1 MTASNRPE
9 ASIRKKYRHIS
20 RRVLAVGLLMVLPV
34 ACAAAK
40 PIERAMPIK
49 TAPPI
54 TTGASLAGNYLAG
67 RFAQSQNDI
76 GDAVDFL
83 KKALDKS
90 PAAPNL
96 LRRVFIILAAEGR
109 MDEASAM
116 AERII
121 KVKAD
126 APIAGLELVAG
137 LIGGGRFGEAEKKL
151 TGLPSDGINSYMAPL
166 LRAWVSLALGGN
178 GAKALKILKPLG
190 DKKGSRALYDIHA
203 ALIEDRTGKKAKAE
217 KYYLAAAD
225 AQGGFSLR
233 LVKLLGN
240 FYERSG
246 NTNKARKLYL
256 KLKKENPRSRLLD
269 PDLARLERGEVPRPM
284 VLTPRDGAAESF
296 FGVASSLRRQNA
308 HEMGL
313 IFGRIALSLRP
324 RFQEA
329 RIMVAGILEE
339 SGRLLAAN
347 GVYSA
352 IDPKSPFSWAARMR
366 VALNLNKLGR
376 TKKAVGLFRKLAA
389 EYPARPEPLIRLGDI
404 LRGRD
409 RFREAIAAYNG
420 ALARIEIPTERN
432 WSIFYARG
440 ISLEQSKQWPPA
452 EADLLKALELKPD
465 QPYVLNYLGYSW
477 VDKGLNLKKAQEMIK
492 KAVSLRP
499 RDGYI
504 VDSLGWVYY
513 RLGKYADAV
522 REMERAAG
530 LRPEDPVINDH
541 LGDAYWRIGRKTEAR
556 FQWLMA
562 LGLKPNADTEA
573 MIREKLKTGL
583 KPPRKTTPEPAA
595 KISKD
600 GN

>member
-1 MTASNRPE
+1 MTTSNRPQ
-9 ASIRKKYRHIS
+9 ASIRTKSHKLS
-20 RRVLAVGLLMVLPV
+20 RRLLVVGLLMVLPA
-34 ACAAAK
+34 ACASVK
-40 PIERAMPIK
+40 PIKAIPIEM
-49 TAPPI
+49 APSI
-54 TTGASLAGNYLAG
+54 ATGASLAGNYLAG
-67 RFAQSQNDI
+67 LFAQSQNDI
-76 GDAVDFL
+76 GAAVDFME
-83 KKALDKS
+83 KALDKS
-90 PAAPNL
+90 PAVPNL
-96 LRRVFIILAAEGR
+96 LRRTFVLLAAEGR
-109 MDEASAM
+109 MDEASAL
-116 AERII
+116 ARRL
-121 KVKAD
+121 VGGKAD
-126 APIAGLELVAG
+126 ASVADLVLVAG
-137 LIGGGRFGEAEKKL
+137 LIRAGNFGEADGKL
-151 TGLPSDGINSYMAPL
+151 SRLPAGGLDSYMTPL

-178 GAKALKILKPLG
+178 DAKALKILKPLG
-190 DKKGSRALYDIHA
+190 GKNGSKALYDIHA
-203 ALIEDRTGKKAKAE
+203 ALIEDRAGKEAAAE
-217 KYYLAAAD
+217 KRYLAAAD

-246 NTNKARKLYL
+246 NTDKARKLYL
-256 KLKKENPRSRLLD
+256 KLKKKNSRSRFLD
-269 PDLARLERGEVPRPM
+269 PDLARLDRGE
-284 VLTPRDGAAESF
+284 TPKPLVATPTDGAAEGF
-296 FGVASSLRRQNA
+296 FGVASSMRQQNV

-324 RFQEA
+324 RFAEA
-329 RIMVAGILEE
+329 QILVAGILEE
-339 SGRLLAAN
+339 SGRLDAAN

-366 VALNLNKLGR
+366 VASNLNKLGR
-376 TKKAVGLFRKLAA
+376 TEKAIGLFRKLAA

-409 RFREAIAAYNG
+409 RFREAITAYNG

-440 ISLEQSKQWPPA
+440 ISLEQSKQWTAA

-477 VDKGLNLKKAQEMIK
+477 VDQGLNLEKAQEMIR
-492 KAVSLRP
+492 KAVKLRP
-499 RDGYI
+499 KDGYI

-522 REMERAAG
+522 REMERATE

-541 LGDAYWRIGRKTEAR
+541 LGDAYWRVGRKTEAR

-573 MIREKLKTGL
+573 MIRKKLKTGL
-583 KPPRKTTPEPAA
+583 KSPEKTA
-595 KISKD
+595 KTSKN
-600 GN
+600 GS